1 MHTGRTCILLVQLLI
16 RIEPLGLLGCL
27 FKVLRLELQKICIG
41 CAAVAGRAHCFLLS
55 DDLQGWPLVRT
66 LTSLLG
72 ANTLSLSQYLPSV
85 LFPPLGDKWKLA
97 ERLLHQQPGL
107 DHSLVL

>member
-1 MHTGRTCILLVQLLI
+1 M
-16 RIEPLGLLGCL
+16 
-27 FKVLRLELQKICIG
+27 FKTHPLELSKVCIG
-41 CAAVAGRAHCFLLS
+41 STAVAGRAPCTTYSFILLS

-66 LTSLLG
+66 LTSLPG

-85 LFPPLGDKWKLA
+85 LFPPQGDKWKLA

-107 DHSLVL
+107 DQSLVL